1 MVNKIFKSLVVGFGS
16 IGNRHT
22 KNLIK
27 LGYKNID
34 VLRTFKNKTKYPQIK
49 KLKFIKTLNKQ

>member
-27 LGYKNID
+27 LGYKNIGG
-34 VLRTFKNKTKYPQIK
+34 TYIING
-49 KLKFIKTLNKQ
+49 